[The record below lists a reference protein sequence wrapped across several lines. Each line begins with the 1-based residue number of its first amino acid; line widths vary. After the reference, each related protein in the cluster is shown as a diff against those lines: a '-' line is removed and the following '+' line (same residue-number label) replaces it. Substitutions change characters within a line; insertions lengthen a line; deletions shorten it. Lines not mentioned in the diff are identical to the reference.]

1 MLGFIIP
8 LNIKG
13 FFTFLLSEKK
23 VRPPYHNLVTLFVK
37 EPGDSNMCSIISK
50 ERGRLLRQK
59 YTTTSCIYRPLN
71 VMFWS
76 VAEAEDINTDSG
88 DGFEM
93 KKRKKS

>member
-37 EPGDSNMCSIISK
+37 AKQEIARC
-50 ERGRLLRQK
+50 
-59 YTTTSCIYRPLN
+59 
-71 VMFWS
+71 
-76 VAEAEDINTDSG
+76 VA
-88 DGFEM
+88 
-93 KKRKKS
+93 